1 MTQYILLTG
10 GHSGLGLGVT
20 KKLLITGNKLGLII
34 RNESRKQDFLSELSD
49 FPKNLVSDIDFFFGD
64 LSDQEQVH
72 AIAQAIRENWD
83 RIDRLFNNA
92 AIVGSTQSMS
102 RHGNEIHLEINT
114 LAPMILTQE
123 LKPLLLTSPD
133 AKVITT
139 VTGGMAKRKLDA
151 NQFFKNGST
160 GMMGAYM
167 QSKQAVML
175 LMNDLANDES
185 WQGVKFLSV
194 DPGPNKTKMTQG
206 GETPWIIRNVF
217 SRFFNEPEIGTQ
229 RIYDAGF
236 DKRFSDVNGV
246 YITGDK
252 ITSIKD
258 ELKPDDK
265 QKFLATVGTWS

>member
-1 MTQYILLTG
+1 MNQYIILTG

-20 KKLLITGNKLGLII
+20 KKLLKHGNKLGLII

-49 FPKNLVSDIDFFFGD
+49 FPKDLVSDIDFFFGD

-72 AIAQAIRENWD
+72 TIAQAIRENWD

-92 AIVGSTQSMS
+92 AIVGSSQSMS
-102 RHGNEIHLEINT
+102 RYGNEMHLEINT
-114 LAPMILTQE
+114 LAPLILTQE
-123 LKPLLLTSPD
+123 LKPLLLASPD

-139 VTGGMAKRKLDA
+139 VTGGMAKRKLDTDL
-151 NQFFKNGST
+151 FFKDDTPGTMS
-160 GMMGAYM
+160 AYM
-167 QSKQAVML
+167 QSKQAIML

-206 GETPWIIRNVF
+206 GETPWVIRNVF

-236 DKRFSDVNGV
+236 DKRFSDVSGV

-252 ITSIKD
+252 VVPVKHLIST
-258 ELKPDDK
+258 EDK
-265 QKFLATVGTWS
+265 KTLRATIGV